1 MYKIPHIF
9 VKAIHTSSEAEQEEN
24 IYGIIC
30 IIHLQIIMSNLYI
43 YIYNKLLII

>member
-24 IYGIIC
+24 IYGIMC
-30 IIHLQIIMSNLYI
+30 IIHLQIIMLNLYI
-43 YIYNKLLII
+43 YIHKLLII

>member
-9 VKAIHTSSEAEQEEN
+9 VKAIHTSLEAEQEEN
-24 IYGIIC
+24 IYRIIC

-43 YIYNKLLII
+43 YIRKLLII